1 MSKLYEITQEYND
14 VCDAI
19 MQVFE
24 QNPDLDEATRQ
35 QIIADNLSSIEQGFE
50 TKALGLAGYIQNLK
64 LEQSG
69 VKELQDR
76 FTKRSRSLDR
86 TITQLSDYLLIQMQ
100 QINVPKLANSWL
112 TVQIKNNPAK
122 VIVED
127 ETLLSDDF
135 KTKEITIKVN
145 KSAISERLKAGGF
158 VPYTHLESSQRLEIK

>member
-19 MQVFE
+19 LDVFE
-24 QNPDLDEATRQ
+24 QNPELDEVTRQ
-35 QIIADNLSSIEQGFE
+35 KIITDNLSSIQQGFE

-64 LEQSG
+64 LEQSN

-76 FTKRSRSLDR
+76 FTKRSRSLDK

-100 QINVPKLANSWL
+100 HVNVPKLSNNWL
-112 TVQIKNNPAK
+112 TVQVRNNPAK
-122 VIVED
+122 VIIED
-127 ETLLSDDF
+127 ETLLSDEF

-145 KSAISERLKAGGF
+145 KSAISERLKAGEIIA
-158 VPYTHLESSQRLEIK
+158 YTHLESSQRLEIK

>member
-1 MSKLYEITQEYND
+1 MSKLYEITQEYSD

-19 MQVFE
+19 MEVLE

-35 QIIADNLSSIEQGFE
+35 QIIADNLSSIQQGFE

-64 LEQSG
+64 LEQSN

-76 FTKRSRSLDR
+76 FTKRSRSLDK

-100 QINVPKLANSWL
+100 QVKVPKMANNWL
-112 TVQIKNNPAK
+112 TVQLKNNPVK
-122 VIVED
+122 VIIED

-145 KSAISERLKAGGF
+145 KSAIGERLKAGEF